1 MWEYLL
7 WLKLACFHETE
18 AFSPPLVSHVKSC
31 FYFFFVLILRL
42 QNPEKSVNMQTHMV
56 NSVWPG
62 SFRMVFAAPILG
74 NKKAG
79 PAKWSQIK
87 YDYTVGILH
96 SLSDRVMYVTIWSWE
111 YNAVITGKKTCV
123 FSCTI
128 YGQSCTSRYS
138 LERGQLLLLEIYSTS
153 PPSAATAE
161 LSASSS
167 HPVSRRKW
175 VRSKRGDLVFLRP
188 LPWGELRFPE

>member
-1 MWEYLL
+1 MRERLFPLL
-7 WLKLACFHETE
+7 LCLTWKVVFT
-18 AFSPPLVSHVKSC
+18 
-31 FYFFFVLILRL
+31 FFFVLILRL

-56 NSVWPG
+56 NSIWPG
-62 SFRMVFAAPILG
+62 GFKMVVAAPVLG

-79 PAKWSQIK
+79 PVKWSRK

-96 SLSDRVMYVTIWSWE
+96 SLSDRVTYVVTIWSWA
-111 YNAVITGKKTCV
+111 YNAVITGKNKSCV
-123 FSCTI
+123 FSCSI
-128 YGQSCTSRYS
+128 YGQPCTSRYS

-153 PPSAATAE
+153 PPSTATAE
-161 LSASSS
+161 ISASSS

-175 VRSKRGDLVFLRP
+175 VPSKRGDLVFLRP